1 MEYDLCKKY
10 MTEKNAKQ
18 IFSLFLLDRYK
29 LLRMLNLANFLKM
42 SI

>member
-18 IFSLFLLDRYK
+18 IFSLFLLDI
-29 LLRMLNLANFLKM
+29 NC
-42 SI
+42 SEC

>member
-18 IFSLFLLDRYK
+18 IFSLFLLDSK
-29 LLRMLNLANFLKM
+29 LLRLLICQIF
-42 SI
+42 